1 MTDKELDILVNIIG
15 GVESGGQVYG
25 KRRYD
30 AYAEP
35 YKNSPT
41 EHTVTLGWCQ
51 FYGNNARKLC
61 QMIVTE
67 IAAYLQ
73 KMIQQILKKDY
84 LKIG

>member
-41 EHTVTLGWCQ
+41 
-51 FYGNNARKLC
+51 
-61 QMIVTE
+61 
-67 IAAYLQ
+67 
-73 KMIQQILKKDY
+73 
-84 LKIG
+84 